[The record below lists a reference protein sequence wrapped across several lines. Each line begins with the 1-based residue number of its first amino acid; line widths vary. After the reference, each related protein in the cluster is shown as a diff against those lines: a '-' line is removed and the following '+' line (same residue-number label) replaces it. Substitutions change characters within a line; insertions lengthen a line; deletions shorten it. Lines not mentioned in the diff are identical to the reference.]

1 MNPRK
6 SARSNAVPKE
16 NKMLQLANKMAKD
29 CNDAEKAEMACKLEK
44 MARLIRQNLHCVA
57 GEPVQSI
64 PLGVDRMPGA
74 QVKTVARKTPRG
86 FFMVNLGE
94 AEQKEMRQLARQLGV
109 EMRNMVRGALIDT
122 KLELRERVRI
132 QRLTDLG
139 WSKQFAFFGRN
150 SRTN

>member
-6 SARSNAVPKE
+6 SARSNVVSKGDELIQDVKE
-16 NKMLQLANKMAKD
+16 ETRDLDDSQNAELAAR
-29 CNDAEKAEMACKLEK
+29 LEK

-57 GEPVQSI
+57 GEPFQSI

-109 EMRNMVRGALIDT
+109 EMRNMVRGALIDM
-122 KLELRERVRI
+122 KRELREQVRI
-132 QRLTDLG
+132 QRLTGLG
-139 WSKQFAFFGRN
+139 CSKQYAFFERN
-150 SRTN
+150 SRAN